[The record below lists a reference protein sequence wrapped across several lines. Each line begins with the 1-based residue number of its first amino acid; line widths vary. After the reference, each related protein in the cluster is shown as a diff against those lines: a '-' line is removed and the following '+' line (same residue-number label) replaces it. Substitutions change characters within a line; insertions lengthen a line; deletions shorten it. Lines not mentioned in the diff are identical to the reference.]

1 MVFASEPHG
10 VGSASSPDHPER
22 AHALALAE
30 ARAALAAAVLGE
42 PEGIAAGLRS
52 LEALAHHG
60 RLRGRAL
67 LLDRPIPGWVEA
79 HATALHARAG
89 CRRRATG
96 PVPRDECA
104 ELSGA
109 LARLPW
115 SGEWLVRVL
124 EGLSETATSRVRPL
138 AAAWQV
144 ERNAFVE
151 AHVGLVE
158 FVVRRRGSI
167 AGIARE
173 DLIQEGLLA
182 VCRAVERYD
191 PDRGARF
198 SSYAVPVIRHA
209 LAQYVRR
216 MGFGLGAPRPAPPA
230 AAAASSPPTNGTGRR
245 RSLAPV
251 SLDAP
256 LDDGG
261 SLAERLADAERP
273 GPDLAAALALDRE
286 RLRNALRRLPVEVE
300 EIVTLHWGLDGAAP
314 RSVHAV
320 AGHVGRTPAEV
331 SATIR
336 DALGVLRDLVLR
348 SSQDGRGPGGPMSP
362 AHLGPFAAVRTF
374 GVRGPRSRGGLGRGD
389 ELGTGGTGRKF
400 APIPQSWALRRGVSL
415 VAHAR
420 PGP

>member
-1 MVFASEPHG
+1 LRFSRLMIAVSDPPTVGRAASLE
-10 VGSASSPDHPER
+10 SPEL
-22 AHALALAE
+22 AHAAALAE

-42 PEGIAAGLRS
+42 PGGIAAGLRN
-52 LEALAHHG
+52 LEALAHEG

-67 LLDRPIPGWVEA
+67 LLERSIPGWVFA

-89 CRRRATG
+89 CRRRATE
-96 PVPRDECA
+96 PVKRDECA
-104 ELSGA
+104 HLSEA
-109 LARLPW
+109 LAWLPW
-115 SGEWLVRVL
+115 SGEWLARVL
-124 EGLSETATSRVRPL
+124 EGLPETAASRVRPL
-138 AAAWQV
+138 AAAWQA

-151 AHVGLVE
+151 AHVGLVD

-182 VCRAVERYD
+182 MCRAVERYD
-191 PDRGARF
+191 PNRGARF
-198 SSYAVPVIRHA
+198 SSYAVPVVRHA

-216 MGFGLGAPRPAPPA
+216 MGFGLGAPRPAVPA
-230 AAAASSPPTNGTGRR
+230 AAAKSSPPTNGTRR
-245 RSLAPV
+245 RFLTSV

-261 SLAERLADAERP
+261 SLAERLADTERL

-286 RLRNALRRLPVEVE
+286 RLRHALQRLPLNVE

-331 SATIR
+331 AATIR
-336 DALGVLRDLVLR
+336 DALGVLRDRVTR
-348 SSQDGRGPGGPMSP
+348 F
-362 AHLGPFAAVRTF
+362 AHV
-374 GVRGPRSRGGLGRGD
+374 GPRSDGPAVPRSPDRRRFALSICGVPGQEGLGCVD
-389 ELGTGGTGRKF
+389 ELGNG
-400 APIPQSWALRRGVSL
+400 
-415 VAHAR
+415 
-420 PGP
+420 